1 MLQTLLAY
9 GRGAGLDI
17 RWLVIQGDA
26 GFFEITKRIHNGLY
40 GSLGDGGALGRPSG
54 ATTSRR
60 CAVMPKSCSRSSVP
74 ETSS

>member
-40 GSLGDGGALGRPSG
+40 GSLGDGGAPRETPSG
-54 ATTSRR
+54 AHYERTLR
-60 CAVMPKSCSRSSVP
+60 P
-74 ETSS
+74 